1 MNFLVLYDS
10 FFGNTQKI
18 AQAIVDELNQQH
30 AGTMVK
36 VDAANVN
43 QLQHLD
49 LLFIG
54 SPTRAFSP
62 SPAMTAFLKGLP
74 AQSMVGIKVAVF
86 DTRIAPEDI
95 KPKLVGWAIKLAGYA
110 DKKIISLLKRS
121 GADVILPGEGFLVSE
136 SEGPLKEG
144 ELARAPAWANS
155 ISAGIKAKD

>member
-36 VDAANVN
+36 VDTANVN
-43 QLQHLD
+43 QLQNLD
-49 LLFIG
+49 LLFVG

-62 SPAMTAFLKGLP
+62 SPAMTSFLKGLP
-74 AQSMVGIKVAVF
+74 SQSLAGVKVAVF

-95 KPKLVGWAIKLAGYA
+95 KPKLVGWAIKFVGYA
-110 DKKIISLLKRS
+110 DKKIISLLKPS

-136 SEGPLKEG
+136 SEGPLKDG
-144 ELARAPAWANS
+144 EIERAAAWAR
-155 ISAGIKAKD
+155 IMTQG